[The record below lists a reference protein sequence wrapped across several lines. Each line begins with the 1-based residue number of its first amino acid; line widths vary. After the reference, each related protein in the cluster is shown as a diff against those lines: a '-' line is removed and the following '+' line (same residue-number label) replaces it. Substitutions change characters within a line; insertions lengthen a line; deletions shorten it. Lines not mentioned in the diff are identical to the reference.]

1 MAGIYIHVPFC
12 KCFCNY
18 CDFYSIT
25 DNSET
30 ESFVQAVM
38 LETAM
43 QARYLDGET
52 VETIYLGGGTPSML
66 TAAQT
71 GQIIS
76 AVRKNFTVSDDPEIT
91 VEVNPDDV
99 SEGYF
104 AELAGTGVNR
114 VSLGV
119 QSWNDKRLKYLGRR
133 HNAAQSAKALQLAFK
148 EGIVNVSADLIYGVP
163 GMTTGD
169 LRHDLEETF
178 AFPVTHLSAYHLT
191 IEEGT
196 RFGKMKKEK
205 KLAETDEETSNAMFS
220 LLGSFCRERGFI
232 HYEISNFAREGYISR
247 HNSSYWKQVPYLGL
261 GPSAHSFNRT
271 SRQWNV
277 SDVKKYIRSVSAGK
291 VPFEKEDLD
300 RLTTFN
306 EYVMTSLRTMWG
318 IDLGYVEA
326 YYDKELHDYLINL
339 SGKYIRYGLMH
350 REKNTLVLTDQ
361 GRMISDNIIAELLME
376 L

>member
-38 LETAM
+38 LETAI

-52 VETIYLGGGTPSML
+52 VETLYLGGGTPSLL
-66 TAAQT
+66 TAGQT

-91 VEVNPDDV
+91 IEVNPDDV
-99 SEGYF
+99 YEGYF
-104 AELAGTGVNR
+104 AELAGAGVNR

-178 AFPVTHLSAYHLT
+178 TFPVTHLSAYHLT

-277 SDVKKYIRSVSAGK
+277 SDVKKYICSVSAGK

>member
-1 MAGIYIHVPFC
+1 MAGIYIHIPFC
-12 KCFCNY
+12 KGFCHY

-25 DNSET
+25 DNSES
-30 ESFVQAVM
+30 ESFIQAVI

-52 VETIYLGGGTPSML
+52 VETVYFGGGTPSLL
-66 TAAQT
+66 TAGQT

-76 AVRKNFTVSDDPEIT
+76 AVRKNFSFSDDPEIT
-91 VEVNPDDV
+91 IEVNPDDV
-99 SEGYF
+99 YEGYF
-104 AELAGTGVNR
+104 SELAGTGVNR

-133 HNAAQSAKALQLAFK
+133 HDAGQSAKALELAFK
-148 EGIVNVSADLIYGVP
+148 EGIVNLSADLIYGLP

-169 LRHDLEETF
+169 LKHDLEETF
-178 AFPVTHLSAYHLT
+178 SFPVTHISAYHLT

-196 RFGKMKKEK
+196 RFGKMKKER
-205 KLAETDEETSNAMFS
+205 KLVEPDEETSNAMFS
-220 LLGSFCRERGFI
+220 LLGNMCREKGFI
-232 HYEISNFAREGYISR
+232 HYEISNFALPGYISR
-247 HNSSYWKQVPYLGL
+247 HNSAYWKQIPYLGL

-277 SDVKKYIRSVSAGK
+277 SDVKKYIRSINGGN

-300 RLTTFN
+300 KLTIFN

-318 IDLGYVEA
+318 IDLEHVEA
-326 YYDKELHDYLINL
+326 YYDKELHDYLVNL
-339 SGKYIRYGLMH
+339 SGKYIRYGLMR

>member
-18 CDFYSIT
+18 CDFYSTT

-30 ESFVQAVM
+30 ESFVEAVM

-52 VETIYLGGGTPSML
+52 VETIYLGGGTPSLL
-66 TAAQT
+66 TAGQT

-76 AVRKNFTVSDDPEIT
+76 AVRKNFTISDDPEIT

-99 SEGYF
+99 YEGYF
-104 AELAGTGVNR
+104 AELAGAGANR

-148 EGIVNVSADLIYGVP
+148 EGIVNVSTDLIYGVP

-169 LRHDLEETF
+169 LRYDLEETF

-232 HYEISNFAREGYISR
+232 HYEISNFAREGFISR
-247 HNSSYWKQVPYLGL
+247 HNSAYWKQVPYLGL

>member
-1 MAGIYIHVPFC
+1 MAGIYIHIPFC

-30 ESFVQAVM
+30 ESFVQAVL
-38 LETAM
+38 LETAI

-52 VETIYLGGGTPSML
+52 VETIYLGGGTPSL
-66 TAAQT
+66 LSAGQT

-76 AVRKNFTVSDDPEIT
+76 AIRNNFAVSGDPEIT
-91 VEVNPDDV
+91 VEINPDDV
-99 SEGYF
+99 YEGYF
-104 AELAGTGVNR
+104 AELAGIGVNR
-114 VSLGV
+114 VSMGV

-133 HNAAQSAKALQLAFK
+133 HDAGQSATALQLAFK

-169 LRHDLEETF
+169 LKNDLEKTF
-178 AFPVTHLSAYHLT
+178 TFPVTHLSAYHLT
-191 IEEGT
+191 IEDGT

-205 KLAETDEETSNAMFS
+205 KLTEPDEETSNAMFS

-247 HNSSYWKQVPYLGL
+247 HNSAYWKQVPYLGL

-271 SRQWNV
+271 SRQWNI
-277 SDVKKYIRSVSAGK
+277 SDVKKYIRSVSTGK
-291 VPFEKEDLD
+291 IPFEKEDLD

>member
-1 MAGIYIHVPFC
+1 MAGIYIHIPFC
-12 KCFCNY
+12 KSFCHY

-30 ESFVQAVM
+30 ESFVQAVI
-38 LETAM
+38 LESAM

-52 VETIYLGGGTPSML
+52 VETIYLGGGTPSLL
-66 TAAQT
+66 TAGQT

-76 AVRKNFTVSDDPEIT
+76 AVRKNFSISDDPEIT
-91 VEVNPDDV
+91 IEVNPDDV
-99 SEGYF
+99 YEGYF
-104 AELAGTGVNR
+104 RELAGTGVNR

-133 HNAAQSAKALQLAFK
+133 HDSAQSAKALELVFK
-148 EGIVNVSADLIYGVP
+148 EGIVNVSADLIYGLP
-163 GMTTGD
+163 GMTTSD
-169 LRHDLEETF
+169 LKLDIEKTF
-178 AFPVTHLSAYHLT
+178 AWPVTHLSAYHLT

-205 KLAETDEETSNAMFS
+205 RLVETDEETSNAMFS
-220 LLGSFCRERGFI
+220 LLGKMCREKGFI
-232 HYEISNFAREGYISR
+232 HYEISNFALPGYISR
-247 HNSSYWKQVPYLGL
+247 HNSAYWKQIPYLGL

-277 SDVKKYIRSVSAGK
+277 SDLKKYLRSINSGK

-318 IDLGYVEA
+318 IDLEHIEA
-326 YYDKELHDYLINL
+326 YYDKELHDYLVNL
-339 SGKYIRYGLMH
+339 SDKYIRYGLMR

>member
-1 MAGIYIHVPFC
+1 MAGVYIHVPFC

-52 VETIYLGGGTPSML
+52 VETIYLGGGTPSLL
-66 TAAQT
+66 TTWQT
-71 GQIIS
+71 GQIIA

-99 SEGYF
+99 YEGYF
-104 AELAGTGVNR
+104 GELAGTGVNR

-119 QSWNDKRLKYLGRR
+119 QSWNNKRLKYLGRR
-133 HNAAQSAKALQLAFK
+133 HDAAQSAKALQLAFK
-148 EGIVNVSADLIYGVP
+148 EGISNVSADLIYGVQ

-169 LRHDLEETF
+169 LRNDLEETF

-205 KLAETDEETSNAMFS
+205 KLTEPDEETSNAMFS

-232 HYEISNFAREGYISR
+232 HYEISNFARDGYISR
-247 HNSSYWKQVPYLGL
+247 HNSAYWKQVPYLGL

-277 SDVKKYIRSVSAGK
+277 SDVKKYVRSVSAGK

-339 SGKYIRYGLMH
+339 SDKYIRYGLMH

>member
-1 MAGIYIHVPFC
+1 MAGLYIHIPFC
-12 KCFCNY
+12 KSFCNY

-25 DNSET
+25 DNSES

-38 LETAM
+38 LETGM
-43 QARYLDGET
+43 QSGYLDGET
-52 VETIYLGGGTPSML
+52 VETVYLGGGTPSLL
-66 TAAQT
+66 TAGQT
-71 GQIIS
+71 GQILS
-76 AVRKNFTVSDDPEIT
+76 AVRKNFTLSADPEIT
-91 VEVNPDDV
+91 IEVNPDDV
-99 SEGYF
+99 YEGYF
-104 AELAGTGVNR
+104 RELAGTGINR

-133 HNAAQSAKALQLAFK
+133 HNAAQSAKALDLAFK
-148 EGIVNVSADLIYGVP
+148 EGIANVSADLIYGLP
-163 GMTTGD
+163 GMTTEE
-169 LRHDLEETF
+169 LKHDLEETF
-178 AFPVTHLSAYHLT
+178 AWPVTHLSAYHLT

-196 RFGKMKKEK
+196 RFGKMKKER
-205 KLAETDEETSNAMFS
+205 KLVETDEEISNAMFS
-220 LLGSFCRERGFI
+220 LLGNMCREKGFI

-247 HNSSYWKQVPYLGL
+247 HNSAYWKQIPYLGL

-271 SRQWNV
+271 SRQWNI
-277 SDVKKYIRSVSAGK
+277 SDVKKYIQSVMGGK
-291 VPFEKEDLD
+291 VPFEREELD

-326 YYDKELHDYLINL
+326 YYDKELHDYLVNL

>member
-1 MAGIYIHVPFC
+1 MAGIYIHIPFC
-12 KCFCNY
+12 KVFCNY

-25 DNSET
+25 DNSES

-52 VETIYLGGGTPSML
+52 VETVYLGGGTPSLL
-66 TAAQT
+66 TAGQT
-71 GQIIS
+71 GLIIS
-76 AVRKNFTVSDDPEIT
+76 AVRKNFTFSDDPEIT

-99 SEGYF
+99 YEGYF
-104 AELAGTGVNR
+104 RELAGTGVNR

-133 HNAAQSAKALQLAFK
+133 HTAGQSAKALQLASK
-148 EGIVNVSADLIYGVP
+148 EGIVNVSVDLIYGLP

-169 LRHDLEETF
+169 LKDDLEETF
-178 AFPVTHLSAYHLT
+178 TYPVTHLSAYHLT

-205 KLAETDEETSNAMFS
+205 KLVEPDEETSNAMFS
-220 LLGSFCRERGFI
+220 LLGNMCREKGFM
-232 HYEISNFAREGYISR
+232 HYEISNFALPGYISR
-247 HNSSYWKQVPYLGL
+247 HNSAYWKQIPYLGL

-271 SRQWNV
+271 SRQWNI
-277 SDVKKYIRSVSAGK
+277 SDVKKYIRSISSGK

-300 RLTTFN
+300 KLTIFN

-318 IDLGYVEA
+318 IDLEHVEA
-326 YYDKELHDYLINL
+326 YYDKELHDYLVNL